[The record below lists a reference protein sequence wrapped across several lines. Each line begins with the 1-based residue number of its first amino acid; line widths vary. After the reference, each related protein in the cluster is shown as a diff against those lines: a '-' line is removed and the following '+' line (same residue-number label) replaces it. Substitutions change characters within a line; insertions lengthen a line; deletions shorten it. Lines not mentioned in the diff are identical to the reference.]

1 MSIAVVPALCEH
13 VPAIFAMVRE
23 LAEFEQL
30 THLLTG
36 TEAELERELFGAQP
50 AIEAVVAL
58 QGDDVIGY
66 ALFFATYSTFLMRRG
81 LWLEDIYV
89 KPAYRKRGCGTAL
102 LKHVAALAVERGCG
116 RFEWSVLNWN
126 QRAMDFYQ
134 RFGATVMPDWRIV
147 RLTGAA
153 LTRAAQCK

>member
-1 MSIAVVPALCEH
+1 
-13 VPAIFAMVRE
+13 MVRE

-36 TEAELERELFGAQP
+36 TEAELERALFGASP
-50 AIEAVVAL
+50 AIEAVVARH
-58 QGDDVIGY
+58 GDEVIGY
-66 ALFFATYSTFLMRRG
+66 ALFFATYSTFLTRRG

-89 KPAYRKRGCGTAL
+89 KPVYRRRGCGTAL
-102 LKHVAALAVERGCG
+102 LEHVAAIAVERGCA

-126 QRAMDFYQ
+126 QRAIDFYQ
-134 RFGATVMPDWRIV
+134 RIGATVMPDWRIV

-153 LTRAAQCK
+153 LTRAAQRR